1 MNDSLETLLADGIID
16 AVIGQLKTGKEA
28 EVWLVQ
34 HAGQVVAAKLYKE
47 RHERN
52 FRNNSGYKEGREVR
66 NSRTRRAM
74 EKGSRFGQ
82 AAAEEAWKNAEAD
95 SLYKLHA
102 QGVRVPTPV
111 LFYEGILLME
121 LVRDAEGQPAP
132 RLVEAPP
139 QTPEEAEAL
148 YLDLR
153 AQVVRTLCADLIHG
167 DLSPYNILMSG
178 SGPTIIDFPQTV
190 AAARNSQAEFY
201 FRRDLDNVREFLAG
215 FSSRLGGRA
224 GDTGEIWNAYVRR
237 ELTPEYVPS
246 GAFRE
251 APRKQGGAGRQFSRQ
266 ERFLQQE
273 EARRNEARPA
283 PAPVAAVEEGLSE
296 EEAELRAL
304 EALVLRQGGGER
316 GRPVVTSSP
325 RDGRRRGG
333 FGGKPPPR
341 TGNAPRP
348 GNGGPQQ
355 NAGARPAQGGGN
367 NRPNGNNGRP
377 QQGGPR
383 NGAPAQGANAPVA
396 QGANAPAAQGDARM
410 NGRPQQGG
418 PRNGNPR
425 NEPRRDGRPPRS
437 PNGEARMN
445 GQPSAENAQASQ
457 QNSRPPRMNGQ
468 THGEHGQASQ
478 QNSRP
483 PRMNGQPSAE
493 NGQASQQNSRPPRM
507 NGQPSGENG
516 QAPQQNNRPPRM
528 NGQPSA
534 ETGQAPQQ
542 NGRPP
547 RMNRQP
553 SGENGQTQQQNG
565 RQPRMNGQPSAENG
579 QAPQQNGRQPRMNGQ
594 PVGENGQAPQQNG
607 RQPRMNGRSRG
618 GESGSNGPS
627 RQNGQ
632 PYGGEAAVNGQ
643 PHSGEATV
651 NGPTQQPNGNGRPP
665 RNEWRANG
673 RPQQNG
679 EPRQDGPGAQSRMN
693 GRPPRNNGSFQEG
706 DPQQNS
712 EPRQNGRG
720 PGSGPREA
728 RGNLPNNSPRMPRQG
743 PERGAGRASRGSAPQ
758 VSYVARPP
766 AASSSNPETGS
777 S

>member
-34 HAGQVVAAKLYKE
+34 HAGQIVAAKLYKE

-148 YLDLR
+148 YMDLR
-153 AQVVRTLCADLIHG
+153 AQVIRTLCADLIHG

-178 SGPTIIDFPQTV
+178 SGATIIDFPQTV

-201 FRRDLDNVREFLAG
+201 FRRDLDNVRQFLAG
-215 FSSRLGGRA
+215 ISPRLDGRA

-237 ELTPEYVPS
+237 DLTPEFVPS

-251 APRKQGGAGRQFSRQ
+251 PPRKQAGAGRQGARQ
-266 ERFLQQE
+266 ERFPLE
-273 EARRNEARPA
+273 EPRRNEFRPA
-283 PAPVAAVEEGLSE
+283 PAPVAVEVEEGLSA

-333 FGGKPPPR
+333 GFGGKPPPR

-348 GNGGPQQ
+348 GNAGPQQ

-367 NRPNGNNGRP
+367 NNRPNGNPGRP
-377 QQGGPR
+377 QQGAPR
-383 NGAPAQGANAPVA
+383 NAAPAQAAANP
-396 QGANAPAAQGDARM
+396 PAAQADART

-437 PNGEARMN
+437 PNGE
-445 GQPSAENAQASQ
+445 
-457 QNSRPPRMNGQ
+457 
-468 THGEHGQASQ
+468 
-478 QNSRP
+478 
-483 PRMNGQPSAE
+483 PRMNGQPNGENAQPHGENSQQRQ
-493 NGQASQQNSRPPRM
+493 NGQPQRQNGQQRRNGPPPGGEQGLNEQPRM
-507 NGQPSGENG
+507 NGQQHGENG
-516 QAPQQNNRPPRM
+516 QAPQRQNGPRM
-528 NGQPSA
+528 NGQ
-534 ETGQAPQQ
+534 
-542 NGRPP
+542 
-547 RMNRQP
+547 
-553 SGENGQTQQQNG
+553 
-565 RQPRMNGQPSAENG
+565 
-579 QAPQQNGRQPRMNGQ
+579 
-594 PVGENGQAPQQNG
+594 
-607 RQPRMNGRSRG
+607 SRG
-618 GESGSNGPS
+618 GEQGLNGQPRQNGQS
-627 RQNGQ
+627 RDGEQGLNRQPRQNGQ
-632 PYGGEAAVNGQ
+632 PRGGEQGLNGQ
-643 PHSGEATV
+643 PRQGSQPRGGEQGLNGQPRQGGQPRGGEQDLNGQPAGGESGPDAQS
-651 NGPTQQPNGNGRPP
+651 PRQNGRAP
-665 RNEWRANG
+665 RTEWRANG
-673 RPQQNG
+673 RPQQNDG
-679 EPRQDGPGAQSRMN
+679 PRQDDSRMNGQLRRNGGDRAEEAPARHGHDEAGMNGTPAQPPEESRANGQPRNGGPRMN
-693 GRPPRNNGSFQEG
+693 GRPPRNNGSFQDG
-706 DPQQNS
+706 APPQDG

-720 PGSGPREA
+720 PGPREA
-728 RGNLPNNSPRMPRQG
+728 RGNLPNNGPRMPRQG
-743 PERGAGRASRGSAPQ
+743 PERGSGRPSRGSAPQ
-758 VSYVARPP
+758 VSYVGRPP